1 MTQLKKAT
9 LFNAL
14 IRETELWRK
23 LQNHDRNAT
32 FINLLK
38 ETPHSNLLDA
48 LYGFFNVDNCE
59 VNSSNTEQKAI
70 LLDSVIQSLKY
81 VQYML
86 LLRLRFPLENYVQ
99 QINDGVLEI
108 DALQELGLQ
117 IHLLNLDMQSRVI
130 LKKLD
135 ESSRNIITTL
145 ENANIPYF
153 SSWLGQH
160 VQNVNAICGT
170 IVCSSKVNSKT
181 NKLRLNK
188 TSMRA
193 IMEYTIETTEESRT
207 LYSVGIDIIDFDLY
221 AKAFQQ
227 LLNTLYDDVTNDY
240 ISTFLYEYDCCRTS
254 IMEIEWEDG
263 GFTIS
268 DSDSLVDYLDKYVYS
283 EVL

>member
-1 MTQLKKAT
+1 M
-9 LFNAL
+9 
-14 IRETELWRK
+14 
-23 LQNHDRNAT
+23 
-32 FINLLK
+32 
-38 ETPHSNLLDA
+38 
-48 LYGFFNVDNCE
+48 YGFFNVDNCE
-59 VNSSNTEQKAI
+59 PNASNTEQKAI

-81 VQYML
+81 VQLML
-86 LLRLRFPLENYVQ
+86 LLRLRFPLENYVRR
-99 QINDGVLEI
+99 INEGTLET
-108 DALQELGLQ
+108 DALQELSMQ

-153 SSWLGQH
+153 SSWLGRH
-160 VQNVNAICGT
+160 VKNVNTICGT
-170 IVCSSKVNSKT
+170 IVCSSKVNGKT

-240 ISTFLYEYDCCRTS
+240 ISTFLYDYDCCRTS
-254 IMEIEWEDG
+254 IMEIQWEDG

-268 DSDSLVDYLDKYVYS
+268 DSDSLVDYLDKYVYAA
-283 EVL
+283 VL

>member
-1 MTQLKKAT
+1 MKFRTT
-9 LFNAL
+9 L
-14 IRETELWRK
+14 ET
-23 LQNHDRNAT
+23 
-32 FINLLK
+32 
-38 ETPHSNLLDA
+38 
-48 LYGFFNVDNCE
+48 
-59 VNSSNTEQKAI
+59 
-70 LLDSVIQSLKY
+70 
-81 VQYML
+81 
-86 LLRLRFPLENYVQ
+86 
-99 QINDGVLEI
+99 
-108 DALQELGLQ
+108 DALQELSMQ

-153 SSWLGQH
+153 SSWLGRH
-160 VQNVNAICGT
+160 VKNVNTICGT
-170 IVCSSKVNSKT
+170 IVCSSKVNGKT

-240 ISTFLYEYDCCRTS
+240 ISTFLYDYDCCRTS
-254 IMEIEWEDG
+254 IMEIQWEDG

-268 DSDSLVDYLDKYVYS
+268 DSDSLVDYLDKYVYAA
-283 EVL
+283 VL